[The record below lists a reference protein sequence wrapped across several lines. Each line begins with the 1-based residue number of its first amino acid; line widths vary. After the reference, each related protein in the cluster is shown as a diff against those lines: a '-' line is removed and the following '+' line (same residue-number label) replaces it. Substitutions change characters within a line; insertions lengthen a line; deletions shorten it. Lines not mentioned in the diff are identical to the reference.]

1 MFNHKH
7 YVPILRW
14 RAAEKGALQ
23 NLKTEDREL
32 ITPLVELI
40 MPQPRSDGNKTRKKT
55 PAELLKESID
65 IFLKDL
71 PTIHSELLKYW
82 GRETFFLD
90 VQLLDGS
97 IRAKSLEKILGNGK
111 QLDILLVPLLSVI
124 PVVGFASDEQ
134 TIRAAVNFA
143 KENDHG
149 LCLRITESN
158 FKEKSL
164 ASDVK
169 AFIGNNSL
177 DVKNIDLMVDF
188 KIVDEQTSHDSLV
201 RKINMIPYLKQWR
214 TFIVASGAFPQD
226 LSQPQ
231 FREPGQYDIPRV
243 DWTLW
248 CQLSKDLE
256 RPPSFAD
263 YTIQHPVYLPR
274 DSSSNPSASIR
285 YALEDHWVI
294 LKGQGLRNKKGAGF
308 KQYPAQAQLLVNQKS
323 IFKGDNFSF
332 GDSYIAEKAKYI
344 NTKKTGNPRSWLE
357 AGINHHLTLVAR
369 QIASAP

>member
-1 MFNHKH
+1 MFSYKH
-7 YVPILRW
+7 YIPILRW

-23 NLKTEDREL
+23 NLETEDRAL
-32 ITPLVELI
+32 ITPFVELI
-40 MPQPRSDGNKTRKKT
+40 MPQPRGDGNKTRKKT

-71 PTIHSELLKYW
+71 PAIPSELLKYW
-82 GRETFFLD
+82 GHETFFLD

-134 TIRAAVNFA
+134 TRRVAVNFA
-143 KENDHG
+143 KENKHG

-158 FKEKSL
+158 LKEKSL

-177 DVKNIDLMVDF
+177 DAKNIDLMVDF
-188 KIVDEQTSHDSLV
+188 KIVDEQTSYEFLFK
-201 RKINMIPYLKQWR
+201 KINLIPHLEQWR

-226 LSQPQ
+226 LSQ
-231 FREPGQYDIPRV
+231 FRDPGQYDIPRA

-248 CQLSKDLE
+248 CRLSKDLK
-256 RPPSFAD
+256 RSPSFAD

-308 KQYPAQAQLLVNQKS
+308 KQYPAQAQLFVKQKE
-323 IFKGDNFSF
+323 IFKGASFSF
-332 GDSYIAEKAKYI
+332 GDSYIAEKAKDI
-344 NTKKTGNPRSWLE
+344 NTKDTGNPMTWLR
-357 AGINHHLTLVAR
+357 AGINHHLALVAR